1 LPNFVIER
9 ASEILSLLAEKQSGH
24 SPVTVP
30 VRPVRAKQDDGRQ
43 QSLFGAA
50 PQVVRDAV
58 ADRVKARVKELDVDT
73 LSARDALQCLY
84 SLKEI
89 VEG

>member
-1 LPNFVIER
+1 
-9 ASEILSLLAEKQSGH
+9 
-24 SPVTVP
+24 
-30 VRPVRAKQDDGRQ
+30 
-43 QSLFGAA
+43 
-50 PQVVRDAV
+50 VRDAV